1 MEVYLRDFVPTFPC
15 PPLFRIELSEL
26 DYFFEKPYSSK
37 FKKIEKEVYVQY
49 SLFGDSILSKV
60 WFNMETLSELTNY
73 HLYCLEIFLNDTDN
87 EFNLREYFENSEIY
101 IQDLEFPFR
110 MYLLHL
116 NSGTAL
122 GVNWCTCKKLCSQS
136 TAFSFVFIAFFL
148 T

>member
-37 FKKIEKEVYVQY
+37 FKKIGKEVYVQY

-87 EFNLREYFENSEIY
+87 NFNLREYFENSEIY

-122 GVNWCTCKKLCSQS
+122 GVN
-136 TAFSFVFIAFFL
+136 
-148 T
+148 